1 MKKIDRKWTE
11 SEVQTLKRLRREGWE
26 LKAISAEMGRSF
38 QSVCKKVWTCKFRKG
53 NGNRYSVPVI
63 TLPSIPASRFLQK
76 GDSVAL

>member
-11 SEVQTLKRLRREGWE
+11 NEVQTLKRLRREGWE

-53 NGNRYSVPVI
+53 NGNRFGAHII
-63 TLPSIPASRFLQK
+63 TLPYVPSSRLFVMEAGK
-76 GDSVAL
+76 